1 MKTVSFISVV
11 FLLLSLAVKGNPAQ
25 SLVRIPFTTS
35 GAHTYIKARIN
46 NSAKEYCFVF
56 DTGAGST
63 VLDTQLLKE
72 VNVEI
77 APEKEKMQTSV
88 NIVETDISNNNSIEI
103 NGFKLNGIKLYIED
117 LSRLNTG
124 PNGEKVAGAIGYEL
138 LKNYVSFIN
147 YQNNYIELYPQGTK
161 LLDNAEVLPIFLY
174 EGQLPAFSAT
184 IKTDTGKELP
194 VNLVFDSGA
203 GFTAS
208 LSSNLIKK
216 YNLDKDLKTKVQV
229 PVIGG
234 AASSVSVNYLSSL
247 KQLNIGDFQFDQI
260 PVNFSTSTTGAM
272 AQESIDGVIGMD
284 LVKRFNVVFD
294 YANKTM
300 QLVANENINVP
311 FNFNLTGLSFR
322 VKDNQ
327 IVISNVINDS
337 PAAKAGIAAGDFVVA
352 IDEKE
357 FSGIEAVK
365 GYLAGSYSPKS
376 FQLKRNGETL
386 FVTVQPQRF
395 Y

>member
-25 SLVRIPFTTS
+25 SLVRIPFTSS

-72 VNVEI
+72 VDVEV

-88 NIVETDISNNNSIEI
+88 NVVETDISNNNSIEI

-161 LLDNAEVLPIFLY
+161 LFDNAEVLPIFLY